1 MRLIDADALKKKKK
15 HSHKEFFENV
25 VSVYDIDNAPT
36 IEAEPIKHGRWINVK
51 ISLSGDSS
59 AECSLCGAVV
69 HNNFSNVINHC
80 PNCGARSDLTE

>member
-36 IEAEPIKHGRWINVK
+36 IEAGPIKHGHWVYDDEAYPGGNPYGHYDCDQC
-51 ISLSGDSS
+51 GDS
-59 AECSLCGAVV
+59 
-69 HNNFSNVINHC
+69 
-80 PNCGARSDLTE
+80 